1 MYWYSEMYF
10 FDEKILAMIRHM
22 FQSCVAYFYVRRRTS
37 SVPPNDTILYYF
49 TLFYTILHYL
59 TLSYHTLSYTILQYF
74 TLFYTILHYLTLS
87 YALTVVAIVLAP
99 VIPP

>member
-1 MYWYSEMYF
+1 
-10 FDEKILAMIRHM
+10 MIRHM